1 MFKILMICAIVGL
14 AAAFPEGTPDEVIHR
29 SEDVR
34 ADGFESKLELT
45 NGINE
50 RRSGDEHGN
59 IKGSF
64 NYTSPEGEHVLIT
77 YVADEN
83 GYQPSGAV
91 LPTPPPIPVE
101 IQRALE
107 WIALHPYVEKEETE
121 TEAEEEKEE

>member
-1 MFKILMICAIVGL
+1 MFKFLMICAIVGL
-14 AAAFPEGTPDEVIHR
+14 AAAFPGVPVVDEVDGVISR
-29 SEDVR
+29 SEDIR
-34 ADGFESKLELT
+34 PDGFDSKLET
-45 NGINE
+45 SNGINDQ
-50 RRSGDEHGN
+50 RSGDEHGN

-64 NYTSPEGEHVLIT
+64 SWISSDGEHIQIS

-107 WIALHPYVEKEETE
+107 WIAANPSVEH
-121 TEAEEEKEE
+121 

>member
-1 MFKILMICAIVGL
+1 LRFQLMICAIVGL
-14 AAAFPEGTPDEVIHR
+14 AAAFPEGTPDEVIHC

-45 NGINE
+45 NSINE
-50 RRSGDEHGN
+50 QRSGDEHGN

-64 NYTSPEGEHVLIT
+64 SYVAPGGEHVVIN

-83 GYQPSGAV
+83 GFQPSGDV

-101 IQRALE
+101 IQKALE
-107 WIALHPYVEKEETE
+107 WIAAHPHVEKDSDE
-121 TEAEEEKEE
+121 

>member
-1 MFKILMICAIVGL
+1 MFKVLMICAIVGL

-45 NGINE
+45 NSINE
-50 RRSGDEHGN
+50 QRSGDEHGN

-64 NYTSPEGEHVLIT
+64 SYVAPGGEHVLIN

-83 GYQPSGAV
+83 GYQPSGEV

-107 WIALHPYVEKEETE
+107 WIAAHPHVEKDSDEDDDE
-121 TEAEEEKEE
+121 

>member
-1 MFKILMICAIVGL
+1 MFKILMICAVVGL
-14 AAAFPEGTPDEVIHR
+14 AAAFLVEEDEVIAR

-34 ADGFESKLELT
+34 PDGFVASLET
-45 NGINE
+45 KNGVTE
-50 RRSGDEHGN
+50 QRSGDEHGN

-64 NYTSPEGEHVLIT
+64 SYTSPEGEHVLIT

-121 TEAEEEKEE
+121 AEEEKEE

>member
-1 MFKILMICAIVGL
+1 MFKVLMICAIVGL
-14 AAAFPEGTPDEVIHR
+14 AAAFPDATLDEVKLR

-34 ADGFESKLELT
+34 PDGFESKLEIS
-45 NGINE
+45 NGVSE
-50 RRSGDEHGN
+50 QRSGDEHGN

-64 NYTSPEGEHVLIT
+64 SYVAPGGEHILIN

-83 GYQPSGAV
+83 GYHPSGEV

-107 WIALHPYVEKEETE
+107 WIAAHPHVEKDESDEDDDE
-121 TEAEEEKEE
+121 

>member
-1 MFKILMICAIVGL
+1 MFKVLMICAIVGL

-45 NGINE
+45 NSINE
-50 RRSGDEHGN
+50 QRSGDEHGN

-64 NYTSPEGEHVLIT
+64 SYVAPGGEHVVIN

-83 GYQPSGAV
+83 GYQPSGDV

-107 WIALHPYVEKEETE
+107 WIAAHPHVEKEESDE
-121 TEAEEEKEE
+121 DDDE